1 MRKGIN
7 QKGIVLPMVLIVGLI
22 LSVSIFSFLRQS
34 LVDSFMAR
42 NLEHVAAAETLAKGG
57 VSVATAV
64 VFHHRFSK
72 LMGLMQNKDPG
83 ATLADL
89 WAQIENSPL
98 ETNWGGRLEITIEDS
113 GSRLNLNALI
123 PVGKTE
129 EESQPS
135 DEAEEFLVSF
145 FEKVIDESQG
155 QLAGGLYDPREMARN
170 LLDYMDPD
178 DVGISGKN
186 ENDYYAD
193 QYPAHKPANGPLLSV
208 EEIALIEGFDAR
220 IAGRIKPYVTVYP
233 LLGETG
239 INANTAPAYV
249 LALLQHGSSGDMRL
263 ADEEI
268 VRSILKN
275 RQEDRIVCDQTE
287 SDSER
292 CVSLSEVGLGTG
304 SIFPPV
310 ELPQEAH
317 VFHIISEATVENVVR
332 RVEAVIDISDR
343 ESPQLLSWRLL

>member
-1 MRKGIN
+1 MK
-7 QKGIVLPMVLIVGLI
+7 
-22 LSVSIFSFLRQS
+22 
-34 LVDSFMAR
+34 D
-42 NLEHVAAAETLAKGG
+42 
-57 VSVATAV
+57 
-64 VFHHRFSK
+64 
-72 LMGLMQNKDPG
+72 KDPG
-83 ATLADL
+83 ATFSDL
-89 WAQIENSPL
+89 WAQIEHSPL
-98 ETNWGGRLEITIEDS
+98 ETAWGGQLKITIEDS

-123 PVGKTE
+123 PVGKST

-135 DEAEEFLVSF
+135 DEAEEFLVEF
-145 FEKVIDESQG
+145 FEKVINESQG
-155 QLAGGLYDPREMARN
+155 KLSDGTYDPREMARN

-193 QYPAHKPANGPLLSV
+193 QYPPYAPANGPLLSV

-220 IAGRIKPYVTVYP
+220 IAKRIKPYATVYP

-263 ADEEI
+263 ADEDI

-275 RQEDRIVCDQTE
+275 RQQDRIVCDATE

-292 CVSLSEVGLGTG
+292 CISLSEVGLGEG

-310 ELPQEAH
+310 ELPQEAN
-317 VFHIISEATVENVVR
+317 VFHVISEATVENVIR